1 MKCRIVSSFGLAL
14 VLVFSLQNS
23 SSALAA
29 QVEPSESDVLD
40 VIVNYQNIVDSEWTD
55 STVFLVVLIL
65 QMERGWSSM
74 SAMDSLIVGSK

>member
-40 VIVNYQNIVDSEWTD
+40 VIVNYQNIVSGLIRLYL
-55 STVFLVVLIL
+55 LVVLIL